1 MGLFNSKKGRPESIT
16 VEPGSAPAGRVAMRP
31 AVPDGSSGPRRLLSY
46 RVANLQGIG
55 TRQGQEDSFSFAN
68 ASDVNRIREKGL
80 LAIVADGMGGMKDG
94 KLASET
100 TVDSIR
106 ATFDTFDYSEDLSQ
120 QLCGALR
127 VASDRVFGMLGGAGG
142 STAVVCLFYDGYL
155 YYASAGDS
163 FLYLMHRGQLTR
175 VNRLHT
181 LFHDA
186 CASLISHG
194 SFDPSGPAED
204 PEKKALSRFIG
215 IDELS
220 DIDCFRIPLKLE
232 GEDVILL
239 CSDGVGD
246 VLSEQEIK
254 ESLTLSSPR
263 TMCVALE
270 QLILSKAR
278 KYQDNYTALVIK
290 CEY

>member
-1 MGLFNSKKGRPESIT
+1 MGLFSGKKNRPEGVTLSPDT
-16 VEPGSAPAGRVAMRP
+16 TAGRIALTP
-31 AVPDGSSGPRRLLSY
+31 ETLSAAAGPRRLLSY

-68 ASDVNRIREKGL
+68 ASDVNQIREKGL

-106 ATFDTFDYSEDLSQ
+106 ATFDTFDYSADLSQ
-120 QLCGALR
+120 QLCNALR
-127 VASDRVFGMLGGAGG
+127 VASDRVYGILKGMGG

-163 FLYLMHRGQLTR
+163 FLYLLHRGQLTR

-181 LFHDA
+181 VFHEE
-186 CASLISHG
+186 CASLIARG
-194 SFDPSGPAED
+194 SFDPSGPSEN
-204 PEKKALSRFIG
+204 PEKKALSMFVG

-220 DIDCFRIPLKLE
+220 DVDCFRIPLKLE
-232 GEDVILL
+232 GEDVLLL

-246 VLSEQEIK
+246 VLSEQEIR
-254 ESLTLSSPR
+254 ESLSLSSPR

-270 QLILSKAR
+270 QLIFSKAR

>member
-1 MGLFNSKKGRPESIT
+1 MGLFSGKKNRPEGVTLSPDT
-16 VEPGSAPAGRVAMRP
+16 TAGRVALTP
-31 AVPDGSSGPRRLLSY
+31 GAPSAAAVPRRLLSY

-68 ASDVNRIREKGL
+68 ASDVNQIREKGL
-80 LAIVADGMGGMKDG
+80 LAVVADGMGGMKDG

-106 ATFDTFDYSEDLSQ
+106 ATFDTFDYGADLSQ
-120 QLCGALR
+120 QLCNALR
-127 VASDRVFGMLGGAGG
+127 VANDRVYGILKGTGG

-163 FLYLMHRGQLTR
+163 FLYLLHRGQLTR

-181 LFHDA
+181 VFHEE
-186 CASLISHG
+186 CASLIARG
-194 SFDPSGPAED
+194 SFDPSGPSEN
-204 PEKKALSRFIG
+204 PEKKALSMFVG

-232 GEDVILL
+232 GEDVLLL

-246 VLSEQEIK
+246 VLSEQEIR
-254 ESLTLSSPR
+254 ESLSLSSPR

-270 QLILSKAR
+270 QLIFSKAR